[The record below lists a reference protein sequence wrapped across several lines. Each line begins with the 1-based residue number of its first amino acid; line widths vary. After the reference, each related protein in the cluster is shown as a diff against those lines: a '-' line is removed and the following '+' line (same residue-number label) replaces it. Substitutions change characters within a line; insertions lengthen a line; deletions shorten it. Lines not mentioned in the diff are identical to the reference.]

1 MELEVGNYFYM
12 GAGSGLERLT
22 IMPSS
27 ASGVSLLG
35 SLIQAGTH
43 MIYDIHGS
51 TLAFESLEQAAPPS
65 NSPQVTSPPPRRSS
79 APPPTLAV
87 VVAHFFWFWVI
98 MFMVL

>member
-27 ASGVSLLG
+27 ASGVSLLD

-43 MIYDIHGS
+43 MINDNPWLNTGI
-51 TLAFESLEQAAPPS
+51 
-65 NSPQVTSPPPRRSS
+65 
-79 APPPTLAV
+79 
-87 VVAHFFWFWVI
+87 
-98 MFMVL
+98 